1 MSVEMDYS
9 EISSSEEISK
19 NGKWLEW
26 FLKVWEEEVHGLS
39 ILCLLTEGWTL
50 NKRSFLVDGGA
61 FAPG

>member
-26 FLKVWEEEVHGLS
+26 FLKVWGEEVHGLS
-39 ILCLLTEGWTL
+39 ILCLLTEG
-50 NKRSFLVDGGA
+50 SFRLGFDITVLA
-61 FAPG
+61 NSFM